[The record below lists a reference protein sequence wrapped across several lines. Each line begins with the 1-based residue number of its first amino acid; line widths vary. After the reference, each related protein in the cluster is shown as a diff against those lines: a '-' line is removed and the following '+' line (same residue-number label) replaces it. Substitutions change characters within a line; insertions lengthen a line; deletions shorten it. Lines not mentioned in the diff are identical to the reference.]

1 MKKRLLII
9 LTLLLVVFI
18 NGCKDNI
25 DTPKITE
32 TPLVVTEK
40 LADETAPAPSI
51 ETKKVVPNK
60 NEEKNSVKVEPI
72 NSEKPADE
80 TTPAPS
86 IETKKVVPNKNKEK
100 NSVKVEPINSEKPK
114 DDINKCTLSVN
125 CITALENIT
134 KLNEEKAA
142 ILPPDGIILPET
154 SVTFYEGESAF
165 NILTRE
171 LKKNK
176 IHIDFESS
184 PMYNTVYIKGISNLY
199 EHDCGELSGW
209 LYKVNG
215 QVPSYGS
222 SRHILKD
229 GDKIEFVYTCDMGK
243 DI

>member
-25 DTPKITE
+25 DTPQITE
-32 TPLVVTEK
+32 TPLAVTEK
-40 LADETAPAPSI
+40 PINESTSTPPI
-51 ETKKVVPNK
+51 ETKKVVPDK
-60 NEEKNSVKVEPI
+60 NEENEAAKVDCADTPTS
-72 NSEKPADE
+72 SEEA
-80 TTPAPS
+80 
-86 IETKKVVPNKNKEK
+86 KE
-100 NSVKVEPINSEKPK
+100 
-114 DDINKCTLSVN
+114 DIKKCTLSVN
-125 CITALENIT
+125 CLTALKNIT

-209 LYKVNG
+209 IYKVNG
-215 QVPSYGS
+215 QILSIGCSQY
-222 SRHILKD
+222 ILKD
-229 GDKIEFVYTCDMGK
+229 GDIIEFVYTCDLGK
-243 DI
+243 DIAF

>member
-25 DTPKITE
+25 DTPQKTEMPIIVTE
-32 TPLVVTEK
+32 TPIIESTPTPTETQK
-40 LADETAPAPSI
+40 PAP
-51 ETKKVVPNK
+51 EKKEVIKTEPVISEQPTH
-60 NEEKNSVKVEPI
+60 EK
-72 NSEKPADE
+72 
-80 TTPAPS
+80 
-86 IETKKVVPNKNKEK
+86 
-100 NSVKVEPINSEKPK
+100 
-114 DDINKCTLSVN
+114 KCTLSVN
-125 CITALENIT
+125 CTTALQNID
-134 KLNEEKAA
+134 KLDDEKAA
-142 ILPPDGIILPET
+142 ILPANGIILPET
-154 SVTFYEGESAF
+154 IVIFYEGESAF

-171 LKKNK
+171 LKKNR

-222 SRHILKD
+222 SRHMLKD
-229 GDKIEFVYTCDMGK
+229 GDKIEFIYTCDMGK